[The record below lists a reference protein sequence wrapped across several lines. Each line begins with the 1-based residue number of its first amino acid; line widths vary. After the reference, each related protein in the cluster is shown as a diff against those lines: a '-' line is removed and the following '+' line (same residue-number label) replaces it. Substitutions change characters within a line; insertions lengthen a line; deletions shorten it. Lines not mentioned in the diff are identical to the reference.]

1 MEWEAGRREKDEEER
16 SVGIIM
22 QERDHRGEGDEE
34 GRENLFSQS
43 LGEYFLFVRGGDAA
57 QSLTFVFG

>member
-1 MEWEAGRREKDEEER
+1 MKWEAGRREKDGEER
-16 SVGIIM
+16 SVGITTK
-22 QERDHRGEGDEE
+22 ERDHKDEGDED

-43 LGEYFLFVRGGDAA
+43 LVEYFLFVRGGDAG

>member
-16 SVGIIM
+16 SVSIIM
-22 QERDHRGEGDEE
+22 KERDHRDEGDEE

-43 LGEYFLFVRGGDAA
+43 LGAYFLLVRGGDAG